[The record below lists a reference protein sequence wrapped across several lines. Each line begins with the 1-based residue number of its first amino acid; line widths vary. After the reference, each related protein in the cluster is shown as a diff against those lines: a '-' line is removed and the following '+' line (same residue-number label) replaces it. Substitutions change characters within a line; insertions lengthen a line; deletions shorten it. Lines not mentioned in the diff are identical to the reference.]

1 MKVLQ
6 VIEQA
11 FRTLVEEQDDTL
23 LWLTASMR
31 GAGAEL
37 SVLLAGNAAC
47 YAVQQHPQPALSIG
61 PWQQREPASLIR
73 DIGNLVQK
81 GVPVY
86 VLQDDLDA
94 RGLADLPLQTGVER
108 LPRGQLPVLY
118 ENADQVWHW

>member
-11 FRTLVEEQDDTL
+11 FRTLVEEQDDTM
-23 LWLTASMR
+23 LWLTGSMR
-31 GAGAEL
+31 GAGAEV

-47 YAVQQHPQPALSIG
+47 YAVQKRRQPALALG
-61 PWQQREPASLIR
+61 DWQQREPADLTR

-86 VLQDDLDA
+86 VLQEDLSE
-94 RGLADLPLQTGVER
+94 RGLGEAPVIAGVQVIVR
-108 LPRGQLPVLY
+108 FTLTSLY
-118 ENADQVWHW
+118 EQVDQVWHW

>member
-11 FRTLVEEQDDTL
+11 FRTLVEEQDDTM
-23 LWLTASMR
+23 LWLTGSMR
-31 GAGAEL
+31 GAGAEV

-47 YAVQQHPQPALSIG
+47 YAVQRRRQPALTLG
-61 PWQQREPASLIR
+61 DWQQREPADLTR

-86 VLQDDLDA
+86 VLQEDLSE
-94 RGLADLPLQTGVER
+94 RGLADVPVIPGVQVIVR
-108 LPRGQLPVLY
+108 FTLTSLY
-118 ENADQVWHW
+118 EQVDQVWHW